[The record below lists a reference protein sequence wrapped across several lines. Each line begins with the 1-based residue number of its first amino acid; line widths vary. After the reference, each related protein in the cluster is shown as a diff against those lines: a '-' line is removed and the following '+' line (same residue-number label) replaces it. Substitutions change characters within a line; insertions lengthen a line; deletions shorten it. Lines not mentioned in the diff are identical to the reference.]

1 MKKNKSNLLI
11 PVAVIVILVLI
22 LGFVL
27 LRDSIMDLFK
37 TNKNALVRIEGF
49 PKEIDSSK
57 KIDKVRVIVRSEQEF
72 KNLMKTLFDDENKI
86 QMPQN
91 DFDRND
97 LYIATTDLND
107 TKGYRLK
114 IRSIIK
120 DEVKNKYDSVLER
133 QKPGK
138 TCVYEEITNVA
149 LDIVKIEK
157 NIQDID
163 AERVDKIIDCE

>member
-11 PVAVIVILVLI
+11 PAAIIVILVLI

-37 TNKNALVRIEGF
+37 ANKNALVRIEGF
-49 PKEIDSSK
+49 PREVDSTK
-57 KIDKVRVIVRSEQEF
+57 KVEKTRAIIRSEQEF
-72 KNLMKTLFDDENKI
+72 KNLMKTLFDDENKV

-91 DFDRND
+91 DFERND
-97 LYIATTDLND
+97 LYIVTTDLND
-107 TKGYRLK
+107 TKGFRLK
-114 IRSIIK
+114 VRSIIK
-120 DEVKNKYDSVLER
+120 DEVKNEFESILER

-138 TCVYEEITNVA
+138 TCVYEETPNIA

-157 NIQDID
+157 NIQEITAD
-163 AERVDKIIDCE
+163 RVDKIIDCE